1 VKSGYLLT
9 LATLCVGSAII
20 ALYLFL
26 GYPDMNIVTQVRIP
40 RLILTLFTGMTLA
53 GIGSIYQLML
63 ANPLAEPYIL
73 GISGGSAFG
82 AILFG
87 ISGAIALMPLG
98 GFLGAGLTLIIV
110 WTLAQKQGKFDR
122 TRLLISGVIAGMFF
136 GSAISLVMYLDHQ
149 DSLLILGTLMGNLGR
164 IFGRTEWYLFLGLA
178 AASLYLLYIL
188 YRRSVTLEVISG
200 GDHYASSVGIDVART
215 RREIFIITSILIGV
229 VVSYAGIIGFVGLII
244 PHIVRFFVPSGQKRI
259 FLLSMWTGAIF
270 LLFSDLLAKNLTTIE
285 LPVGVITAA
294 IGCPFFMRL
303 LLSKTK

>member
-9 LATLCVGSAII
+9 LATLCVGSSII

-26 GYPDMNIVTQVRIP
+26 GYPDMNIVAQVRIP

-294 IGCPFFMRL
+294 IGCPFFMWL

>member
-1 VKSGYLLT
+1 MKSGYLLT
-9 LATLCVGSAII
+9 LATLCVGSSII

-26 GYPDMNIVTQVRIP
+26 GYPDMNIVAQVRIP

-294 IGCPFFMRL
+294 IGCPFFMWL